1 MSTITYKIK
10 KVPIYFVLIGYLIT
24 TTANIFH
31 FHKINFSIQNE
42 LIKSVNDNQANDN
55 PLERSDFC
63 IIHFAFNSLH
73 NSIITTV
80 NSNFDLI
87 IYSEILNLSIFFSK
101 IKKQDT
107 SYPDLRAP
115 PNLT

>member
-10 KVPIYFVLIGYLIT
+10 KVPIYFVLIGYLIIT
-24 TTANIFH
+24 TVNIFH

-42 LIKSVNDNQANDN
+42 SIKSVENNQANDN

-63 IIHFAFNSLH
+63 VIQFAFNSLH
-73 NSIITTV
+73 NSIITIV
-80 NSNFDLI
+80 NSNLDLT
-87 IYSEILNLSIFFSK
+87 IYSEILNIPFFFSK
-101 IKKQDT
+101 VKKQDT

>member
-1 MSTITYKIK
+1 MATITYKIK
-10 KVPIYFVLIGYLIT
+10 KIPVYLVLIGYLII

-31 FHKINFSIQNE
+31 FHKINFGARNE

-55 PLERSDFC
+55 PLGKSDFC
-63 IIHFAFNSLH
+63 VIQFAFNSLH
-73 NSIITTV
+73 NSIITIF
-80 NSNFDLI
+80 NPNLDLI
-87 IYSEILNLSIFFSK
+87 ISSEILNLPILFLI